1 MFVFV
6 STLEVIGLFAIR
18 PSVYG
23 LRLASWSARYNVTG
37 ARRRASLLKV
47 FAMWYT
53 WTTLLL
59 VSCALVKAETGAEGP
74 APAPV
79 ATTRAPPQ
87 TLDRQAAELA
97 WKSWLQSPE
106 SGNQNAPPRRITTK
120 SLFITPLNCPEGQ
133 RLDRNG
139 CVQVVTVNKDEHERI
154 LLEHLNA
161 WFVTSAPSGDVLYDY
176 GDAEPGPLQ
185 LSIPIGFDPQ
195 AAPLQGQ
202 EPSSQAQELQPNYVK
217 VDKKDTNKPDGDAS
231 IEAELELLKLQN
243 TLNPNNTAAV
253 DGSYMVNQ
261 NILTNTQNYPDKPK
275 RDSPI
280 ANLTETES
288 TSNITDEGQKELV
301 FGHVNVD
308 PVLYNLENQ
317 TQPDNDDSESSSLTE
332 LENSATSVNEAQKN
346 SSSISSSE
354 TETTSNS
361 TTEMLKKDGD
371 QSKLNPEND
380 YSDIGE
386 AIKLISRYADVTTD
400 DNFTKEQNNN
410 GMKEDSFLGT
420 RTKLQYRRNKP
431 KDQKIATMP
440 GHTSLGLG
448 NSDKTAPNNPYPKY
462 EVYYRY
468 PWQSQHSQTPPPDYP
483 FRHLQDY
490 WPGRNQIG
498 GVYNTHENPRRH
510 HHSYPHNFRLH
521 NYPHAGYAGGPPA
534 YPDQLKSYIH
544 RVVQHHADPMR
555 AHGNNQDLYSL
566 LGLRHWFSSEGTS
579 KR

>member
-1 MFVFV
+1 
-6 STLEVIGLFAIR
+6 
-18 PSVYG
+18 
-23 LRLASWSARYNVTG
+23 
-37 ARRRASLLKV
+37 
-47 FAMWYT
+47 MWYT
-53 WTTLLL
+53 WTTVLL
-59 VSCALVKAETGAEGP
+59 VSCALVKAEPGAEPP

-79 ATTRAPPQ
+79 ATTRAPPR

-185 LSIPIGFDPQ
+185 LSIPIGLDPQ

-202 EPSSQAQELQPNYVK
+202 EPSAQAQELQPNYVK
-217 VDKKDTNKPDGDAS
+217 IDKKDETKTNGDAS

-243 TLNPNNTAAV
+243 SLQNDTATV

-261 NILTNTQNYPDKPK
+261 NVLTNAHHPDKPK
-275 RDSPI
+275 RDSPV
-280 ANLTETES
+280 ANITEIES
-288 TSNITDEGQKELV
+288 VNNNTDEGQKELV
-301 FGHVNVD
+301 FGHVNID
-308 PVLYNLENQ
+308 PILFNTQNQ
-317 TQPDNDDSESSSLTE
+317 TVTDNQENSKESILTE
-332 LENSATSVNEAQKN
+332 IENIATNIAEANTAIQNITK
-346 SSSISSSE
+346 SE
-354 TETTSNS
+354 TKNETDASNAS
-361 TTEMLKKDGD
+361 PQMLKKDGD
-371 QSKLNPEND
+371 QSKLSPEND

-400 DNFTKEQNNN
+400 DNYTKEQN
-410 GMKEDSFLGT
+410 KHVLKDDSILGT

-431 KDQKIATMP
+431 KDQDMEAMSA
-440 GHTSLGLG
+440 H
-448 NSDKTAPNNPYPKY
+448 APLDVAINNKAPAHIYPKY
-462 EVYYRY
+462 DVFYRY
-468 PWQSQHSQTPPPDYP
+468 PWQSQHSPTPPPDYP
-483 FRHLQDY
+483 FRYLQDY
-490 WPGRNQIG
+490 WPGRNQVG
-498 GVYNTHENPRRH
+498 GVYNSHENPRRH

-521 NYPHAGYAGGPPA
+521 GYPHASYAGVAAA
-534 YPDQLKSYIH
+534 YPDQLKGYI
-544 RVVQHHADPMR
+544 RRMVQHHANPMR
-555 AHGNNQDLYSL
+555 SHTNNQDLYSL